1 MLPGDRNGQTLEAQ
15 MKWLWVGLLLTIA
28 VPAHADVLPSP
39 EAARELADK
48 VMDAMSK
55 GDADHGFALMKSY
68 SGLAGIDIDAIANK
82 YKELVATQRRYG
94 NSIGFEF
101 LTNEAI
107 GSSLL
112 KITELHRFERHG
124 MEWIFIFY
132 KGASGW
138 TINYFS
144 YTDKLQDMFRH

>member
-1 MLPGDRNGQTLEAQ
+1 

>member
-1 MLPGDRNGQTLEAQ
+1 

-68 SGLAGIDIDAIANK
+68 SGVAGIDIDAIANK

-94 NSIGFEF
+94 NSIGFES
-101 LTNEAI
+101 LINEAI

-124 MEWIFIFY
+124 MECIFVFY
-132 KGASGW
+132 KGASG
-138 TINYFS
+138 
-144 YTDKLQDMFRH
+144 

>member
-1 MLPGDRNGQTLEAQ
+1 

-68 SGLAGIDIDAIANK
+68 SGVAGIDIDAIANK
-82 YKELVATQRRYG
+82 FKELVATQRRYG

-101 LTNEAI
+101 LTNETI

-124 MEWIFIFY
+124 MEWIFVFY
-132 KGASGW
+132 NGASGW

>member
-1 MLPGDRNGQTLEAQ
+1 

-68 SGLAGIDIDAIANK
+68 SGVAGIDIDAIANK
-82 YKELVATQRRYG
+82 YKGLVATQRRYG

-124 MEWIFIFY
+124 MEWIFVFY
-132 KGASGW
+132 NGASGW

-144 YTDKLQDMFRH
+144 YADKLQDMFRH